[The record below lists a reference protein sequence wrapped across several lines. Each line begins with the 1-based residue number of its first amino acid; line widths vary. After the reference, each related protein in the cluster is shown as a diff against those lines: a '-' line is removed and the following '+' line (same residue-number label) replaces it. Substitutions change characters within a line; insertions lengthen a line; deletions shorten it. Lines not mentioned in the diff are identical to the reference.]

1 MANSHVSYLHTLAKE
16 EAIAFVTSLQ
26 KVKEHLSHELQ
37 WMNGQV
43 QQKTIQLQGIDT
55 LLSEAVGLGLLSP
68 NAITTQPST
77 ATDANSSSVAV
88 DGQANLSQTEPSLPA
103 ILAAAN
109 GNSLAAETVAS
120 INTASGS
127 SPEAVLSTPAAPP
140 KRGRKPQAT
149 KASQGKRNAKQPAAE
164 KTSAPKATTKASA
177 PKATTAPAKKPGRA
191 AKSSSEADG
200 SASGFQQFVQPPFK
214 DKSMTDAVGEILAT
228 AKEPMNTDAIMSKLY
243 DGLSG
248 EPYQRAKSS
257 LSNILSVGKT
267 KGKWK
272 SPSRGLYLGS

>member
-1 MANSHVSYLHTLAKE
+1 MANSHVSYLQTLAKE

-55 LLSEAVGLGLLSP
+55 LLSEAVGLGLLP
-68 NAITTQPST
+68 PDAVATQPSMPT
-77 ATDANSSSVAV
+77 EVNSSSVAV
-88 DGQANLSQTEPSLPA
+88 DGQTNLDQAESTLPA

-109 GNSLAAETVAS
+109 GNSLTAETTAAS
-120 INTASGS
+120 NTAIGS
-127 SPEAVLSTPAAPP
+127 LSEAALATPAAPP
-140 KRGRKPQAT
+140 KRGRQQQPNKPA
-149 KASQGKRNAKQPAAE
+149 QGKRNAKQPAVG
-164 KTSAPKATTKASA
+164 KTSAPKTTS
-177 PKATTAPAKKPGRA
+177 PKATAATAKKPGRA
-191 AKSSSEADG
+191 KSSPEADG
-200 SASGFQQFVQPPFK
+200 AAVSGFQQFVQTPFK
-214 DKSMTDAVGEILAT
+214 DKSMTDAVGEILAA
-228 AKEPMNTDAIMSKLY
+228 AKEPMNTDAIMAKLY